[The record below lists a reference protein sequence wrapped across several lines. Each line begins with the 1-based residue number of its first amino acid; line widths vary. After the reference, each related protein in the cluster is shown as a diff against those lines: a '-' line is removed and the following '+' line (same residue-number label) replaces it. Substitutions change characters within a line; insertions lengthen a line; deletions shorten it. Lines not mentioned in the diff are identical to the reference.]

1 MRSALLLVAILLF
14 TSPAAATDLGCALSA
29 QGALV
34 RWDSRWQAD
43 GEDADVPYRIQRIVD
58 NKSSVFVELSTSQS
72 AVKPLRF
79 FTVDR
84 KHLFSFCDRVFPKQL
99 TRSSEI
105 TTLRAGPPARVPSLT
120 GRPNPNGATAKL
132 PFIRYTPKGWVRS
145 DPPENRQLTICEVH
159 NRRFSCLPEEQTE
172 FASALRDTELELS
185 NTPK

>member
-1 MRSALLLVAILLF
+1 MRVALLPLILFAL
-14 TSPAAATDLGCALSA
+14 TSTAAAEDLGCALTA

-34 RWDSRWQAD
+34 RWDSSWQAD
-43 GEDADVPYRIQRIVD
+43 GEDSDVPYRIQRIID

-99 TRSSEI
+99 SRSREI
-105 TTLRAGPPARVPSLT
+105 TTLRASPAGRVPSLT
-120 GRPNPNGATAKL
+120 RRSNPNDQTAKL

-145 DPPENRQLTICEVH
+145 DPPDSRQLTVCEVH

-172 FASALRDTELELS
+172 FASALRATELELS

>member
-1 MRSALLLVAILLF
+1 MRAALLLAFLLF
-14 TSPAAATDLGCALSA
+14 TRTAVAADLGCALSA

-34 RWDSRWQAD
+34 RWDSSWQAD
-43 GEDADVPYRIQRIVD
+43 GEDGDVPYRIQRIVD
-58 NKSSVFVELSTSQS
+58 NKSSVFVELSAQS

-84 KHLFSFCDRVFPKQL
+84 KHLFAFCDRVFPKQL
-99 TRSSEI
+99 TKHAEI
-105 TTLRAGPPARVPSLT
+105 TTLRASDQRRIPTISRRSD
-120 GRPNPNGATAKL
+120 PNDPTSKL

-145 DPPENRQLTICEVH
+145 DPPDSRQLTVCEIH

-172 FASALRDTELELS
+172 FASALRAAELELS